1 MFILGKEI
9 YQITVKAEL
18 EKIVPGEGKPILVA
32 YRMSLPFLEFYWH
45 HHPEYELTYK
55 INVSGKR
62 IVGDS
67 YEEFNAGDLVLIGP
81 DLPHTWVTDKK
92 IKKKQS
98 CEFVV
103 IQFSGSLLNGF
114 SGLNDFESI
123 NRLLQNC
130 KHGLAFKNSK
140 IFKEAILS
148 LPAKNGIEKITS
160 FLSLLGQLSK
170 QKGRKLASADYNST
184 QAKNQEHR
192 INKVCTYL
200 EHNFSKPITINEA
213 AGIVN
218 ISPSAFCKFFK
229 RATGKTFSDYLNDI
243 RIGYACYQLI
253 ETDKLISSIARNA
266 GFESLTYFN
275 RVFIRK
281 KNTTPR
287 EFRNEMN

>member
-1 MFILGKEI
+1 MR
-9 YQITVKAEL
+9 AEL

-32 YRMSLPFLEFYWH
+32 YRMNLPYLEFYWH

-67 YEEFNAGDLVLIGP
+67 SEQFKPGDLVLIGP

-92 IKKKQS
+92 IKSKQP

-103 IQFSGSLLNGF
+103 IQFSGFLFNSL
-114 SGLNDFESI
+114 SGLNDFENI
-123 NRLLQNC
+123 KRLLQNC
-130 KHGLAFKNSK
+130 KHGLSFKNSEP
-140 IFKEAILS
+140 FKEAILA
-148 LPAKNGIEKITS
+148 LPAKNGVEKITD
-160 FLSLLGQLSK
+160 FLLLLGQLAR
-170 QKGRKLASADYNST
+170 QKGRRLASAEYDIT

-192 INKVCTYL
+192 INKVCIYV
-200 EHNFSKPITINEA
+200 EQNFSKPISINEA
-213 AGIVN
+213 ATIIN

-253 ETDKLISSIARNA
+253 ETDKQISTIARSA
-266 GFESLTYFN
+266 GFESITYFN

-287 EFRNEMN
+287 EFRNEMS